1 MKNIPLPDLYY
12 LENPDLKQ
20 LFRIMRISIFLLFFC
35 LFSLMAE
42 NSHSQNARVTINR
55 SDAPLESILNEIES
69 QTDYL
74 FIYKEDVN
82 VKMRKT
88 IQVNGKP
95 VSEVLPIL
103 LTGSSIGYKMEGNH
117 IILTRDVAL
126 AAQQQGVT
134 GVVTDVLGEPLIG
147 VTVMLKG
154 DMQGTVT
161 DINGR
166 FSLSAEQGDVI
177 VVSYL
182 GYASQEI
189 RLKDTKLLRIMMKE
203 DVELLDEV
211 VVIGYGSISK
221 KELTSAVS
229 HISGKDMLQIGSG
242 NPAMQIQGKV
252 SGLAVENSTP
262 SDPNSSPSIQ
272 VRGVSSRSA
281 GLGPLIVIDGIPG
294 GSLDNLNENDIGSI
308 DVLKDGA
315 ASAIYGTRG
324 SNGVIVVTTKK
335 GTMDGKI
342 HTSYSGFV
350 NITTPVRELNVLSA
364 TDFRE
369 QKRGDDYGAD
379 TDWFDELTKVAVSHS
394 HTLQVMGG
402 VRLSFWEEHLIP
414 VKTEEFFRM
423 GAVKAVTQYGLR
435 RIVVLLM
442 VQTVHTSKVWNPT
455 FGRDTGTAKKY
466 NVIVSINDFLQF
478 LNLFLQ
484 IFHKLFLLF
493 LMRITKIMKIL
504 FQYRLQTGVSR
515 TDRQIFKQL

>member
-95 VSEVLPIL
+95 V
-103 LTGSSIGYKMEGNH
+103 
-117 IILTRDVAL
+117 
-126 AAQQQGVT
+126 
-134 GVVTDVLGEPLIG
+134 TDVLGEPLIG

-177 VVSYL
+177 VVSYI

-379 TDWFDELTKVAVSHS
+379 TDWFDELTKVALIVI
-394 HTLQVMGG
+394 LC
-402 VRLSFWEEHLIP
+402 RLWVVILRLII
-414 VKTEEFFRM
+414 KQQWII
-423 GAVKAVTQYGLR
+423 KIQ
-435 RIVVLLM
+435 M
-442 VQTVHTSKVWNPT
+442 V
-455 FGRDTGTAKKY
+455 
-466 NVIVSINDFLQF
+466 
-478 LNLFLQ
+478 
-484 IFHKLFLLF
+484 
-493 LMRITKIMKIL
+493 
-504 FQYRLQTGVSR
+504 
-515 TDRQIFKQL
+515 

>member
-1 MKNIPLPDLYY
+1 M
-12 LENPDLKQ
+12 
-20 LFRIMRISIFLLFFC
+20 
-35 LFSLMAE
+35 
-42 NSHSQNARVTINR
+42 
-55 SDAPLESILNEIES
+55 
-69 QTDYL
+69 
-74 FIYKEDVN
+74 N

-364 TDFRE
+364 
-369 QKRGDDYGAD
+369 
-379 TDWFDELTKVAVSHS
+379 DELTKVAVSHS

-402 VRLSFWEEHLIP
+402 NTKTNYKATVDYKNTDGIDLRSERQQVGARLSLN
-414 VKTEEFFRM
+414 
-423 GAVKAVTQYGLR
+423 
-435 RIVVLLM
+435 
-442 VQTVHTSKVWNPT
+442 HTGKS
-455 FGRDTGTAKKY
+455 DLY
-466 NVIVSINDFLQF
+466 NVILNVAPRTVKYQDADYDTFRSALLINPTIPVMDPEQPGKYTQITTYSTNNPVEILKLEKSGGERTILSWDGTFK
-478 LNLFLQ
+478 LNLFPLLCRDKNHYLSTQ
-484 IFHKLFLLF
+484 ITLA
-493 LMRITKIMKIL
+493 
-504 FQYRLQTGVSR
+504 Q
-515 TDRQIFKQL
+515 